1 MFVIGRVNI
10 ASHNKVSVTP
20 LTSAIDL
27 HDQSSF
33 ITYPAPF
40 NEIMECEFGDF
51 AVLIET
57 STCLA
62 VGGRVSRE
70 LNYTRQK
77 IGEEAMFNP
86 QLMIQT
92 PKEEGANVLTTEALR
107 QHLDSA
113 LQASR
118 VHVYMY
124 NR

>member
-51 AVLIET
+51 V
-57 STCLA
+57 CLL
-62 VGGRVSRE
+62 GCLFIFRFH
-70 LNYTRQK
+70 T
-77 IGEEAMFNP
+77 
-86 QLMIQT
+86 
-92 PKEEGANVLTTEALR
+92 
-107 QHLDSA
+107 
-113 LQASR
+113 
-118 VHVYMY
+118 
-124 NR
+124 

>member
-1 MFVIGRVNI
+1 M
-10 ASHNKVSVTP
+10 SSV
-20 LTSAIDL
+20 LID
-27 HDQSSF
+27 
-33 ITYPAPF
+33 TYP
-40 NEIMECEFGDF
+40 
-51 AVLIET
+51 
-57 STCLA
+57 CLS

-92 PKEEGANVLTTEALR
+92 PKEEGANVLTTEALL